1 MAKFISLKGK
11 LLIAMP
17 NIQGDDF
24 QRSVVFVCSHNAEGA
39 MGLVINKPAS
49 DMFFADLVDKLDVQ
63 SKGNLIDEGI
73 LQTLIFKGGPVK
85 RFQGFVLHSADYF
98 STGESLKI
106 TKQIAL
112 TATVDVLRD
121 IAKGIGPRVHRIAL
135 GYAGWSPGQLESEIM
150 RNGWLHCEA
159 SLELVFGHSY
169 DDLHGAALHS
179 LGVDPRMLSGESGH
193 A

>member
-1 MAKFISLKGK
+1 MAKFTSLKGK

-24 QRSVVFVCSHNAEGA
+24 NRSVVYVCSHNAEGA

-49 DMFFADLVDKLDVQ
+49 DMIFADLVEKLDVY
-63 SKGNLIDEGI
+63 SKGNLVDVGI
-73 LQTLIFKGGPVK
+73 LQSLIFKGGPVK
-85 RFQGFVLHSADYF
+85 KFQGFVLHSADYF
-98 STGESLKI
+98 SPGESLKI
-106 TKQIAL
+106 NKEFTL

-121 IAKGIGPRVHRIAL
+121 IAKGQGPQRNRIVL
-135 GYAGWSPGQLESEIM
+135 GYAGWSPGQLENEIM

-159 SLELVFGHSY
+159 SADLVFSHNHGAM
-169 DDLHGAALHS
+169 HGAALNT
-179 LGVDPRMLSGESGH
+179 LGVDPRMLSSEAGH